1 MKIYDTRSKKKKKK
15 SKSLITRAFACVD
28 EASVLISLWLEL
40 ELCE

>member
-1 MKIYDTRSKKKKKK
+1 MTLDQKRKKKKAR